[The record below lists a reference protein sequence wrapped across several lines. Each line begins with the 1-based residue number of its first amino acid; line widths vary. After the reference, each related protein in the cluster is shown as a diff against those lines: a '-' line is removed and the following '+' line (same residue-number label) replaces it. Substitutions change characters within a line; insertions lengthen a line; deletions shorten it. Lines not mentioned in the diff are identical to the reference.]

1 MASDA
6 NVPNFTHIRAINIA
20 LDERDASTH
29 DHCDRVSGLAL
40 QLGRHLGL
48 NSEELRQLRL
58 AARLHDVRTEAA
70 KIVWPTRRET
80 LMTTLMVVIMTAV
93 LALFFFGVD
102 SLFSNFVQWLLSWI
116 A

>member
-1 MASDA
+1 MA
-6 NVPNFTHIRAINIA
+6 
-20 LDERDASTH
+20 
-29 DHCDRVSGLAL
+29 RVSPAQFLS
-40 QLGRHLGL
+40 Q
-48 NSEELRQLRL
+48 
-58 AARLHDVRTEAA
+58 VRTEAA

-80 LMTTLMVVIMTAV
+80 LMTTLMVVIMAAA

>member
-1 MASDA
+1 MA
-6 NVPNFTHIRAINIA
+6 
-20 LDERDASTH
+20 
-29 DHCDRVSGLAL
+29 RVRPAQFLS
-40 QLGRHLGL
+40 Q
-48 NSEELRQLRL
+48 
-58 AARLHDVRTEAA
+58 VRTEAA

-80 LMTTLMVVIMTAV
+80 LMTPLMVVIMTAV